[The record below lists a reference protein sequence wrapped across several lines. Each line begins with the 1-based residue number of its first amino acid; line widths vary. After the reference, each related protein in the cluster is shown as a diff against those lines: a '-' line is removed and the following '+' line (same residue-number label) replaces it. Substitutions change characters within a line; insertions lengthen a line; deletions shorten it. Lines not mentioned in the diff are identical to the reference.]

1 MAVGFAEKKK
11 KKTIDNF
18 SWSVQIS
25 TIEMTL
31 KVQIFAARC
40 SLWFHL
46 SFEHFD
52 VISMIDKGIDHGKL

>member
-1 MAVGFAEKKK
+1 MAVGFAEK

-31 KVQIFAARC
+31 KVQNFAARC
-40 SLWFHL
+40 ALWFHL
-46 SFEHFD
+46 RFEHFD